1 MTGYSDKQRG
11 LALLTLLIV
20 ANLAAWIWAFCVFRQ
35 HAVMMSAALLAYGFG
50 LRHAVD
56 ADHIAAIDAVTRKL
70 MQQGKKP
77 LGVGAFFSL
86 GHSTIV
92 ILACLAI
99 VLTSMAFRDR
109 IDALHQYGGLIGTAV
124 SALFLLAMALLNLLI
139 LLGVWRQFR
148 RLTRPGAPASE
159 AQWDDEL
166 PGGLMTRLF
175 RRIFRLVT
183 HSWHMYLVG
192 FLFGLGFDTAT
203 EVGLLGISASAASHG
218 LSLWS
223 LMVFPAL
230 FTAGMA
236 LVDSLDNFVM
246 VGAYGWAFSH
256 PIRKLY
262 YNLTITAAS
271 VAVALIIGG
280 LEALG
285 LLADTLQL
293 QGAFWQLIGQINDRM
308 GNAGFW
314 VIGGFILFWLLS
326 LLNYRWRGYDHI
338 ALRVG

>member
-1 MTGYSDKQRG
+1 MAEYSSKQRG
-11 LALLTLLIV
+11 LALLALLIA
-20 ANLAAWIWAFCVFRQ
+20 ANLAAWIWAFCVFRH

-124 SALFLLAMALLNLLI
+124 SALFLLAMGLLNLLI

-148 RLTRPGAPASE
+148 RITHPGADTDSL
-159 AQWDDEL
+159 QMDDAL

-175 RRIFRLVT
+175 HRTFRLVT
-183 HSWHMYLVG
+183 RSWHMYLVG

-203 EVGLLGISASAASHG
+203 EVGLLGISASAATHG

-262 YNLTITAAS
+262 YNMTITAAS

-285 LLADTLQL
+285 LIADSLQL
-293 QGAFWQLIGQINDRM
+293 QGGFWQMIGSLNDKM

-326 LLNYRWRGYDHI
+326 LLNYRWRGYDRI
-338 ALRVG
+338 TLSAS